1 MTLHLKPPLEAPV
14 SLVSGS
20 AAKKDDDGENEDDGG
35 IDLEIA
41 GEDMEEALQ

>member
-14 SLVSGS
+14 SLVRGQ
-20 AAKKDDDGENEDDGG
+20 AKAEGDVDGENADGG